1 MQQKVQQQVDKEN
14 LAKTRERQVFRQLQD
29 RDPRRANARDNQS
42 LETIRIF
49 ESQREQLH
57 EEIEVLK
64 SQVASL
70 NAELRDKENFI
81 SRKAASEHSV
91 PVWEEGDNL
100 DALPHNQRLA
110 SSHGRMPRRGPPSSV
125 ASDDMIY
132 EQLEAAR
139 REQELAATKLRH
151 REAAMIKRVNI
162 IEQDLVTA
170 RETIAE
176 LKEENANLVLEAES
190 RPSIR
195 DYRLCQRRIHQL
207 ERQLSDSKL
216 ALEEAHDLN
225 DLRKYMSTQELVE
238 RDRLNHR
245 LQLNRLSAL
254 PRETALEV
262 VQEVC
267 RILHLTDITLIAP
280 SLQKLCNV
288 VVAVPRMEKFIRDVC
303 GFVFLHSNDDVAA
316 KNMGSAH
323 FELEQVIPTLQ
334 KWMSERQ
341 RLHALEVPFSYS
353 GGFVQPFGIKSNDE
367 KCGIVL
373 YQGFQ
378 ASVIAELCKRSME
391 LVPGSSNGPGQ
402 PATLSNAAQIVSE
415 LVELERN
422 VLQHREIYTQA
433 AAEIE
438 VWSVV
443 LMFLMKFA
451 SLTPNASFSAP
462 SKHLGKS
469 NRAPFFSLVPS
480 LEH

>member
-1 MQQKVQQQVDKEN
+1 MLNYQQKLKKEAEHSETQSKKLKAACVRLQQQLKVSEHRVKAKEVLVERMQQKLQQQVDKEH

-42 LETIRIF
+42 LETIRVF
-49 ESQREQLH
+49 EAQREQLQ
-57 EEIEVLK
+57 EEIDLLK
-64 SQVASL
+64 TQVASL

-81 SRKAASEHSV
+81 SRKAASESAA
-91 PVWEEGDNL
+91 PVWEEYEDG
-100 DALPHNQRLA
+100 ASVSGTHSRRLGSGVRA
-110 SSHGRMPRRGPPSSV
+110 PREPSGPPSV
-125 ASDDMIY
+125 ASDEMIF

-139 REQELAATKLRH
+139 REQELVAAKLRH
-151 REAAMIKRVNI
+151 REAAMIKKVTM
-162 IEQDLVTA
+162 IEQDLVAA

-176 LKEENANLVLEAES
+176 LKEENANLVLEADS

-207 ERQLSDSKL
+207 ERQLADNKL

-303 GFVFLHSNDDVAA
+303 GFVFLNSSEGVATQD
-316 KNMGSAH
+316 MRSAQ
-323 FELEQVIPTLQ
+323 FELEHVLPTLQ
-334 KWMSERQ
+334 QWMSERK
-341 RLHALEVPFSYS
+341 RLHGLEVSR
-353 GGFVQPFGIKSNDE
+353 
-367 KCGIVL
+367 C
-373 YQGFQ
+373 
-378 ASVIAELCKRSME
+378 
-391 LVPGSSNGPGQ
+391 
-402 PATLSNAAQIVSE
+402 
-415 LVELERN
+415 
-422 VLQHREIYTQA
+422 
-433 AAEIE
+433 
-438 VWSVV
+438 
-443 LMFLMKFA
+443 
-451 SLTPNASFSAP
+451 
-462 SKHLGKS
+462 
-469 NRAPFFSLVPS
+469 
-480 LEH
+480 

>member
-1 MQQKVQQQVDKEN
+1 MERMQQKLQQQVDKEN

-49 ESQREQLH
+49 ESQREQLL
-57 EEIEVLK
+57 EEIDLLK
-64 SQVASL
+64 THVAAL

-81 SRKAASEHSV
+81 SRKAASESAT
-91 PVWEEGDNL
+91 PVWEEYEDGVSVSDT
-100 DALPHNQRLA
+100 HNRRLG
-110 SSHGRMPRRGPPSSV
+110 SSVRARRARPSPPST
-125 ASDDMIY
+125 ASDEMIF

-139 REQELAATKLRH
+139 REQELVAAKLRH
-151 REAAMIKRVNI
+151 REAAMIKKVTV
-162 IEQDLVTA
+162 IEQDLVAA

-176 LKEENANLVLEAES
+176 LKEENANLVLEADS

-207 ERQLSDSKL
+207 ERQLADSKL

-254 PRETALEV
+254 PREAALEV

-303 GFVFLHSNDDVAA
+303 GFVFLHSNEDVAA
-316 KNMGSAH
+316 QDMRSAQ
-323 FELEQVIPTLQ
+323 FELEHVLPTLQ
-334 KWMSERQ
+334 QWMSERK
-341 RLHALEVPFSYS
+341 RLHALEVRHCSSSPC
-353 GGFVQPFGIKSNDE
+353 VPH
-367 KCGIVL
+367 VL
-373 YQGFQ
+373 
-378 ASVIAELCKRSME
+378 I
-391 LVPGSSNGPGQ
+391 
-402 PATLSNAAQIVSE
+402 
-415 LVELERN
+415 
-422 VLQHREIYTQA
+422 
-433 AAEIE
+433 
-438 VWSVV
+438 
-443 LMFLMKFA
+443 
-451 SLTPNASFSAP
+451 
-462 SKHLGKS
+462 
-469 NRAPFFSLVPS
+469 
-480 LEH
+480 